1 MTTLLEHL
9 EAGRRGGRKLLV
21 PYLMAGAPDRASFG
35 EALSAISKSADA
47 IEVGLPY
54 SDPLMDGPV
63 IASAGERAL
72 RNGIGP
78 AVALDLVASAVKVA
92 APKVVMTYY
101 NPIHRVGEAEFCE
114 RAAAAGV
121 AGLIVP
127 DLPLE
132 ESGDLRAQAARRGL
146 AWIPLVAPTSS
157 RERVAALAA
166 TCTGFV
172 YAVSSLGV
180 TGVRTSLSERAAA
193 VTAACREATDQPIL
207 VGIGVSSAEHAVE
220 ATRSADGVV
229 VGSAVVA
236 ALVDE
241 GVSAAVSFVEGVR
254 DALDLAGA
262 QASV

>member
-1 MTTLLEHL
+1 
-9 EAGRRGGRKLLV
+9 
-21 PYLMAGAPDRASFG
+21 MAGVPDRESFG
-35 EALSAISKSADA
+35 AAVAALSASADA
-47 IEVGLPY
+47 IEIGLPY

-78 AVALDLVASAVKVA
+78 AAALDLVAAAEDVSA
-92 APKVVMTYY
+92 PRVVMTYY
-101 NPIHRVGEAEFCE
+101 NPIHRVGETAFCE
-114 RAAAAGV
+114 RASAAGV
-121 AGLIVP
+121 SGLIVP

-132 ESGDLRAQAARRGL
+132 ESAELRQAAAEHGL

-157 RERVAALAA
+157 SSRVAALAA

-180 TGVRTSLSERAAA
+180 TGVRASLSERAAA
-193 VTAACREATDQPIL
+193 VTAACREATDLPIL
-207 VGIGVSSAEHAVE
+207 VGIGVSSAQHALE
-220 ATRSADGVV
+220 ATLDADGVV

-241 GVSAAVSFVEGVR
+241 GLDAAVAFVEGLR
-254 DALDLAGA
+254 AALDAR
-262 QASV
+262 ASA